1 MLDLKKIRKD
11 LHRIPEI
18 AFHEFKTQE
27 CILGYLRRFEGIK
40 IHTFETTGIL
50 VEYNY
55 GSGKYQLFRAD
66 MDALPI
72 TEATGCSFTSEHPG
86 FMHACGHDLHMT
98 ILLGLIEKVLSEK
111 PEQNILFL
119 FQPAE
124 EGKGGAE
131 RLLQDSIWK
140 NFEIGDVHALHVN
153 GKLPVGTISSK
164 PGIFFANTAE
174 IDVTIT
180 GKSSHVAFPE
190 MGIDA
195 LKGGIL
201 FLQEFQKEIDNW
213 GNKEVAWGFGY
224 MQAGKVRN
232 AIAPNCKL
240 EGTYRAFNHQD
251 RNRLKEIT
259 AVCANKVEQEIGV
272 QIEIKYLE
280 EYEQVENNPVLVE
293 KLKKITAELNYD
305 YEEAEQVFTGE
316 DFGFFTER
324 FPGVLFWLGVNSHDP
339 QKNIQEL
346 HANNFLPDDAC
357 IEIGINSMWGMLEK

>member
-1 MLDLKKIRKD
+1 MLDLIKIRKD

-18 AFHEFKTQE
+18 AFQEFKTQE
-27 CILGYLRRFEGIK
+27 CILGYLRKFDGLE

-50 VEYNY
+50 VEYSY

-72 TEATGCSFTSEHPG
+72 SEETGCSFASEHSG
-86 FMHACGHDLHMT
+86 FMHACGHDVHMT

-131 RLLQDSIWK
+131 RLLKDSIWDK
-140 NFEIGDVHALHVN
+140 FQISNVHALHVN

-195 LKGGIL
+195 LNGGML
-201 FLQEFQKEIDNW
+201 FLQEFQNEIDKW
-213 GNKEVAWGFGY
+213 GNKEVAWGFGH
-224 MQAGKVRN
+224 MTAGRVRN
-232 AIAPNCKL
+232 TVAANCKL
-240 EGTYRAFNHQD
+240 EGTYRAFNHEN
-251 RNRLKEIT
+251 RNKLKEIT
-259 AVCANKVEQEIGV
+259 AICASKVEQEIGV
-272 QIEIKYLE
+272 KMEIKFLE
-280 EYEQVENNPVLVE
+280 EYEQVENNPELVE
-293 KLKKITAELNYD
+293 KLKNITAELNCD
-305 YEEAEQVFTGE
+305 YVEAEQVFTGE
-316 DFGFFTER
+316 DFGFFTEK
-324 FPGVLFWLGVNSHDP
+324 FPGVLFWLGVNPQDP
-339 QKNIQEL
+339 QQNIQEL

-357 IEIGINSMWGMLEK
+357 IEIGINAMWGMIER